1 MMLNWRVR
9 RRRDPHAGLQART
22 ATVHGESAPAGR
34 WRPACLSL
42 IVIMPRS
49 GGQDLDGALLE
60 HDASRQV
67 SPERAGA
74 RSLQLAPAGTHDGEV
89 SPAPVPYQDYS
100 MDSGHLSIGGHLS
113 DRTGRGSSPRFTATP
128 SGVLDALRASRRE
141 SGDRE
146 LFSVVAASGVQFLEH
161 PELPCAL
168 AMLQRSCCRRAYSMT
183 GVVRAVARLVYIV
196 VSAAPAILWASAAWH
211 NVNGCDSD
219 SQFEYLD
226 HPNQYEIQTSPPWW
240 NVSTGKKLRCMID
253 VNGSHT
259 CGKVPLADFGDAL
272 ADLGV
277 AGISLAIWCSSRGL
291 TEAMKPGGTLDKLIQ
306 PTQLGPLKI
315 TEDER
320 RSLKR
325 WNMYLVTAALIAAV
339 LELVMFSGFEYF
351 DPGFDSPRTW
361 TIAIALLC
369 FQTTVVVLWCLA
381 MRFAVT
387 LASAVIIGIRVELAR
402 SHGDDFTAEE
412 WKLCVHVRD
421 RMPLHII
428 LFTLF
433 ASLTTTERLCVPN
446 LRRILRFN

>member
-1 MMLNWRVR
+1 M
-9 RRRDPHAGLQART
+9 
-22 ATVHGESAPAGR
+22 HGESAPAGR

-42 IVIMPRS
+42 IVIMPRA
-49 GGQDLDGALLE
+49 GGQAHGALLLE

-67 SPERAGA
+67 SPERAG
-74 RSLQLAPAGTHDGEV
+74 RSLQLAPAGTHDGEA
-89 SPAPVPYQDYS
+89 SPAPVRQYPEYS
-100 MDSGHLSIGGHLS
+100 TDSGHLSTGGHLS
-113 DRTGRGSSPRFTATP
+113 DRTGRASRFTATP
-128 SGVLDALRASRRE
+128 SGVLDALRASRRG

-146 LFSVVAASGVQFLEH
+146 LFAVAAASNVQFLEH
-161 PELPCAL
+161 PELPRAL
-168 AMLQRSCCRRAYSMT
+168 AMLQRSCCKRAYSMT
-183 GVVRAVARLVYIV
+183 GVARAVARLVFIV
-196 VSAAPAILWASAAWH
+196 VSAAPAILWASAALK

-226 HPNQYEIQTSPPWW
+226 HPNQYKIQTSPWW
-240 NVSTGKKLRCMID
+240 DGSTGKKHRCMML

-277 AGISLAIWCSSRGL
+277 AGISLAIWCSLAGL

-325 WNMYLVTAALIAAV
+325 WNTYLVTAALIAAV
-339 LELVMFSGFEYF
+339 LELVMFWEFEYF
-351 DPGFDSPRTW
+351 DPGFDSPQTW

-369 FQTTVVVLWCLA
+369 FQTAVVVLWCLA

-412 WKLCVHVRD
+412 WKLRVHVRD

-428 LFTLF
+428 LSTPF
-433 ASLTTTERLCVPN
+433 ASLTTTKRLCVPD